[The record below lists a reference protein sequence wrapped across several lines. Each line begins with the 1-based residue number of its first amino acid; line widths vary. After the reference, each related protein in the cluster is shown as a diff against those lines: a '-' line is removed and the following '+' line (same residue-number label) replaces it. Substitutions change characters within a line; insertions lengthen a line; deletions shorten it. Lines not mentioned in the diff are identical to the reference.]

1 MRFIPACAGNSC
13 LDRASHSEKAVHPRV
28 CGEQRDAAVV
38 ARDPAGSSPRVRGTE
53 CPTNY
58 SAVVQRF
65 IPACAG
71 NSPFQPNTPIL
82 WPVHPRVCG
91 EQSAAQA
98 RDATNVGSSPRVRGT
113 ARFIAGLTRHW
124 TVHPRVCG
132 EQSCADDY
140 ERKHYGSSPR
150 VRGTGRSALGSK
162 IISRFIPACAGNRPY
177 PAARSNPQSVHPRVC
192 GEQTRSSIAIKA
204 SFGSSPR
211 VRGTVPRQYHHSDS
225 SRFIPACAGNRCRVT
240 GSL

>member
-1 MRFIPACAGNSC
+1 MCGEQRDAAVVARDPAGSSPRVRGTAETGKRRQTQERFIPACAGNSC

-132 EQSCADDY
+132 EQDDQPWAA
-140 ERKHYGSSPR
+140 RSSRGSSPR
-150 VRGTGRSALGSK
+150 VRGTGHILQPDQIR
-162 IISRFIPACAGNRPY
+162 SRFIPACAGNRPA
-177 PAARSNPQSVHPRVC
+177 PL
-192 GEQTRSSIAIKA
+192 
-204 SFGSSPR
+204 
-211 VRGTVPRQYHHSDS
+211 
-225 SRFIPACAGNRCRVT
+225 SR
-240 GSL
+240 